1 MYRTQSNALNAPR
14 PAGQAAPSAAP
25 RPARY
30 RHRDFGT
37 GYGASSG
44 YAASRRYLPGSQPAP
59 RFRMV

>member
-1 MYRTQSNALNAPR
+1 MYRTQSNAQNAPR
-14 PAGQAAPSAAP
+14 PAAQAQAPAS